1 MAKPFFTSK
10 GKNGAAVMVP
20 AVRKTINTWRE
31 KFYRLF
37 VATVQVPEIST
48 DVLGMRE
55 VEEALKMTINH
66 ARFMT
71 NQERGGGFRGN
82 PGGTSMDEDGN
93 VLIKVFNYGDYTISL
108 FQTELGGMV
117 IHMPALRTDIHGAE
131 QLYQCVGQAVQL
143 AEGLRV

>member
-20 AVRKTINTWRE
+20 AVRKTIHTWRE

-37 VATVQVPEIST
+37 VATIQAPEIST
-48 DVLGMRE
+48 DAMGMRE

-71 NQERGGGFRGN
+71 NQARGGGFRGS
-82 PGGTSMDEDGN
+82 PGETSVDEDGN
-93 VLIKVFNYGDYTISL
+93 ILIKVFPYGDYTLSL
-108 FQTELGGMV
+108 FQTDLGGVV
-117 IHMPALRTDIHGAE
+117 IHMPALKTDVNGAV
-131 QLYQCVGQAVQL
+131 QLHQCVGQAVQL
-143 AEGLRV
+143 AEGQRV